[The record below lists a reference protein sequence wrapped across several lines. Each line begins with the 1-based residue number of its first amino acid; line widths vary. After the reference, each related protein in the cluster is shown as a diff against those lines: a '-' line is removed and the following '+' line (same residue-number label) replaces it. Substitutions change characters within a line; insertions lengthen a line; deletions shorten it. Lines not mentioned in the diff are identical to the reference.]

1 MNRDGSFPDVLQA
14 ARAGDGRAFGRLF
27 EALSRRVNTF
37 VTLRGATD
45 PEGMVSDVFLKVFTH
60 LDRFSG
66 DEPQFNAWVF
76 TIARNQLIDE
86 ARRRKRR
93 VEEVALPVAIE
104 SFHDEADVEA
114 DTLSRLGDDW
124 VVAQLDVLT
133 PDQREVV
140 LLRIVGDLTV
150 DAIAEM
156 LGKRPGAV
164 KAIQRRALRALAR
177 SLGGQVVPQ

>member
-1 MNRDGSFPDVLQA
+1 MTADWSFQDILQA
-14 ARAGDGRAFGRLF
+14 AQTGDGRAFGRLF
-27 EALSRRVNTF
+27 EALNRRVNTF
-37 VTLRGATD
+37 VSLRGAAD
-45 PEGMVSDVFLKVFTH
+45 PEGMVNDVFLKVFTH
-60 LDRFSG
+60 LNRFSG

-93 VEEVALPVAIE
+93 IDEVEYPAAVETV
-104 SFHDEADVEA
+104 HDAADVEA
-114 DTLSRLGDDW
+114 ETLGRLGDDW
-124 VVAQLDVLT
+124 VVAQLDLLT
-133 PDQREVV
+133 ADQREVV

-164 KAIQRRALRALAR
+164 KAIQRRAFRALAR
-177 SLGGQVVPQ
+177 SLSDRVVPQ